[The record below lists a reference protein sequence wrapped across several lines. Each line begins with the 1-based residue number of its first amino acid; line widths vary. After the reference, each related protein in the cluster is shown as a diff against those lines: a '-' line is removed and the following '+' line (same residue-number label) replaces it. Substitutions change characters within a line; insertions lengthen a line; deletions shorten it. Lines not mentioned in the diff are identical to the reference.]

1 MQICG
6 SVRKTHRY
14 LFYRKQVFTVV
25 TGHLPDYMHNAH
37 DNDYAE
43 IDSKFGRPLTV
54 LTLKVQSDKRKY
66 MDVLGQ

>member
-25 TGHLPDYMHNAH
+25 TGHLPDYMHITH
-37 DNDYAE
+37 
-43 IDSKFGRPLTV
+43 LV
-54 LTLKVQSDKRKY
+54 LLTLFFLTSAHHV
-66 MDVLGQ
+66 